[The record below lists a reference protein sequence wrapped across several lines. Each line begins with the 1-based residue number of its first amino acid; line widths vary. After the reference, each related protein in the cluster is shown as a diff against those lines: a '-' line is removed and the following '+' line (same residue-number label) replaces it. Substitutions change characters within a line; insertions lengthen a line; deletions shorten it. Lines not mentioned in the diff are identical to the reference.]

1 MARWSFIS
9 LLLISFLLNQL
20 KISSALQEKSEGDE
34 VINLGG
40 MKTEGKPQIS
50 LNLLFKNYNL
60 SLCNNRV

>member
-1 MARWSFIS
+1 MARWSFI
-9 LLLISFLLNQL
+9 LFISFLLNQL

-50 LNLLFKNYNL
+50 AVNIQI
-60 SLCNNRV
+60 S